1 MGLTEDDIDN
11 LSDRFIDETFAWGDT
26 DDLRERIGAHMDAG
40 ADHVCIQPV
49 NPNGTFGDL
58 HWQCLEALAPAG

>member
-11 LSDRFIDETFAWGDT
+11 LSDRFIDETFARGDA
-26 DDLRERIGAHMDAG
+26 DALRERVGAHMDASAG
-40 ADHVCIQPV
+40 HVSTQPV

-58 HWQCLEALAPAG
+58 HWQCLEALAPAR